1 MMPLKTKI
9 LKYITKYYVLGLC
22 LFTTLFSFSQE
33 IIEESVEVKAPKT
46 SMVDT
51 IQRVKIDG
59 VAAVIGD
66 FVILDSDID
75 KQFTQL
81 EASGVSTEDIT
92 RCQLFGKL
100 LEDKLYVHHA
110 IQDSIEI
117 NDAEIRSYVDQQLE
131 GFAEQIGSM
140 EKLIA
145 YYKKSSEKELRD
157 EMFELNKNGKM
168 ASMMQQTII
177 EEIEVTPDEVRQFFN
192 KIAEDE
198 RPQFGTEMRVAQI
211 VVVPETTKEEVDKV
225 IKRLNEFR
233 ADVLD
238 NGASFTTKA
247 VLYTEDPGSK
257 RTGGKYTLNRK
268 RPVMAKEF
276 REVAFSL
283 QEGEVSKPFKT
294 DFGYHIIQLEK
305 IRGQEFDIRHIL
317 LIPKV
322 TPTAIKE
329 AKEKLEKVRQSI
341 LDREITFAEAA
352 REVSDEEE
360 TKFDGGQLR
369 NPETQ
374 DYNFELTK
382 MDPELYAQ
390 IQNLK
395 DNEVSPV
402 LKDQDRIHPV
412 KFKILTVTSRVNEH
426 EANFAQDYLKIKA
439 LALQEKQLKAI
450 EKWQEEKIMDT
461 YIKIN
466 GELRSCDFNS
476 NWFKIN

>member
-1 MMPLKTKI
+1 MPLKTKI

-81 EASGVSTEDIT
+81 EAGGISTEDIT

-117 NDAEIRSYVDQQLE
+117 NDAEVRSYVDQQLE

-168 ASMMQQTII
+168 ASMMQQAII

-192 KIAEDE
+192 KIAEEE

-211 VVVPETTKEEVDKV
+211 VVVPETTKAEVDKV

-233 ADVLD
+233 ADVID

-341 LDREITFAEAA
+341 LDGEITFAEAA

>member
-1 MMPLKTKI
+1 MPLKTKI

-92 RCQLFGKL
+92 PCQLFGKL

-341 LDREITFAEAA
+341 LDGEITFAEAA